1 MLSNDLDNSANYPI
15 YRSNKDQSNKES
27 NINQQNNVCT
37 RFIRKKF
44 QCIIILLLFLIAL
57 SELLNTFITKFDTTF
72 IQSLVE
78 IMYFEKNNSTLKN

>member
-1 MLSNDLDNSANYPI
+1 MLSNDLDNSAKYPI

-44 QCIIILLLFLIAL
+44 QCIIVFLLFLIAL
-57 SELLNTFITKFDTTF
+57 SELLNTFITKFDTTL